1 MALHTPVHWLCSPV
15 GGRLDEKMRKTGD
28 RIRHAISFEVI
39 ALALVTPLGA
49 IVFGKP
55 MLDMSVIT
63 ILSATIAMLWNYVYN
78 LGFDHAAMRL
88 IGRVRKSILIRIFHA
103 ILFEAGLL
111 IFLVPL
117 IMWYLAIG
125 IWPAFL
131 MDISFSVFYLV
142 YAFVFNWGYDV
153 IFPLPEPKQ
162 ANPR

>member
-1 MALHTPVHWLCSPV
+1 MALHTAAYWLCSPA

-49 IVFGKP
+49 IVFAKP
-55 MLDMSVIT
+55 MLDMGVIT

-88 IGRVRKSILIRIFHA
+88 YGRVQKTLRMRIFHA

-111 IFLVPL
+111 VVLVPL
-117 IMWYLAIG
+117 IMSYLSVG
-125 IWPAFL
+125 FLQAFA
-131 MDISFSVFYLV
+131 MDISFAVFYLV
-142 YAFVFNWGYDV
+142 YAFVFNWSYDV
-153 IFPLPEPKQ
+153 IFPLPE
-162 ANPR
+162 APR